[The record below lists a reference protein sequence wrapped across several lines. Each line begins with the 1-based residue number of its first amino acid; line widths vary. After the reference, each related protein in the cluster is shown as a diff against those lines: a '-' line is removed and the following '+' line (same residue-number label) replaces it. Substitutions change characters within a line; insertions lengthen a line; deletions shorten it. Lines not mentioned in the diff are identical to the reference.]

1 MGGRQDQLPAPT
13 NDGAHAQLIII
24 MVDNNTSPEA
34 QSQKSDGMF
43 DRRYTKPTIVYCN
56 HASERQCTCHEAV
69 MKHLTVLRQL
79 YTELA
84 TRTKLLEELHCA
96 CSNQTE
102 SSPLSAEKTLAG
114 LDRCHA
120 PGDGSFDD
128 VTSLSD
134 LGYDLV

>member
-84 TRTKLLEELHCA
+84 TRTKLLKNYIVHVLIKQNRLLFQPKKRLQA
-96 CSNQTE
+96 
-102 SSPLSAEKTLAG
+102 
-114 LDRCHA
+114 
-120 PGDGSFDD
+120 
-128 VTSLSD
+128 
-134 LGYDLV
+134 